1 VRAALA
7 LALLAAGAR
16 PAFAHGGAA
25 DYLGSAETWTTD
37 PFIVVPLFLAG
48 ALYWIGTLRVWRRAG
63 HGRGVKRY
71 QVACFW
77 GGWLALSAALLT
89 PLHWLGERL
98 FTAHMIEHEI
108 MMTIA
113 APLIVLARPGAAYL
127 WAFPA
132 DWRPALGGVGQVRA
146 LAALWR
152 WLTDPLGATVLH
164 AVAIWAW
171 HAPALF
177 EAAVRIQAVHWLQHA
192 SFLVSSLFFWWALIY
207 GRARERGYGAAVF
220 YLFATALHT
229 GFLGILLTV
238 ARKPWYPVQTAFAA
252 EWGLTPLED
261 QQLGGLIMWVPGG
274 MGYFVAAL
282 ALAALWIR
290 RSGALGGK
298 GGGHA
303 LRAP

>member
-1 VRAALA
+1 VKVALA
-7 LALLAAGAR
+7 LALLAAGAT
-16 PAFAHGGAA
+16 PASAHGGAA
-25 DYLGSAETWTTD
+25 DYLGSAETWTTA
-37 PFIVVPLFLAG
+37 PSITVPLFLAG
-48 ALYWIGTLRVWRRAG
+48 LLYWIGTIRVWRRAG
-63 HGRGVKRY
+63 HGRGVRRWE
-71 QVACFW
+71 VACFW
-77 GGWLALSAALLT
+77 AGWLALALALVS

-108 MMTIA
+108 MMTVA
-113 APLIVLARPGAAYL
+113 APLIVLARPGGAYL

-132 DWRPALGGVGQVRA
+132 GWRRALGGVGRVRV
-146 LAALWR
+146 LAAVWR

-164 AVAIWAW
+164 GFAIWAW

-177 EAAVRIQAVHWLQHA
+177 EAAVRIEAVHWLQHA
-192 SFLVSSLFFWWALIY
+192 SFLVSALLFWWALVH

-274 MGYFVAAL
+274 MAYFVAAL

>member
-1 VRAALA
+1 VKAALA
-7 LALLAAGAR
+7 LALLAAGAT
-16 PAFAHGGAA
+16 PASAHGGAA
-25 DYLGSAETWTTD
+25 DYLGSAETWTTA
-37 PFIVVPLFLAG
+37 PSITVPLFLAG
-48 ALYWIGTLRVWRRAG
+48 LLYWIGTLRVWRRAG
-63 HGRGVKRY
+63 HGRGVRRWE
-71 QVACFW
+71 VACFW
-77 GGWLALSAALLT
+77 AGWLALAAALLS

-108 MMTIA
+108 MMTVA
-113 APLIVLARPGAAYL
+113 APLIVLARPGGAYL
-127 WAFPA
+127 WALPA
-132 DWRPALGGVGQVRA
+132 SWRPALGGIGQVRA
-146 LAALWR
+146 LAAVWR

-164 AVAIWAW
+164 GFAIWVW

-177 EAAVRIQAVHWLQHA
+177 EAAVRIEAVHWLQHA
-192 SFLVSSLFFWWALIY
+192 SFLVSALLFWWALVH

-274 MGYFVAAL
+274 MGYLVAAL